1 MTTTDEWEEVDVLI
15 PSAILKRRRS
25 AIREACMD
33 LGALVEVLPTLA
45 PSALDASLSAYLA
58 DADLSDCKAWAQR
71 VIRALPTRSDME
83 ASNGAT

>member
-1 MTTTDEWEEVDVLI
+1 MTTMDDWKEVDVLI

-25 AIREACMD
+25 AIRDACMD

-45 PSALDASLSAYLA
+45 PSSLDASLSAYLA
-58 DADLSDCKAWAQR
+58 DADLSDCKAWVQR